1 MIKTLTRLRMVTA
14 CVDEYFREQDKG
26 GNVLERQEARASIHT
41 GYRAVLDSKST
52 DESLASSLSLLLLI
66 HIALTLEIDDTDSE
80 NIVHKTAR
88 HTMQAGSQ
96 DTQCIATVTHGKST
110 CSSGPFSDT
119 LHILSLHFMG
129 VWNLRFRYC
138 KKPFNF

>member
-52 DESLASSLSLLLLI
+52 DESLASSLSLLLI
-66 HIALTLEIDDTDSE
+66 HIALLSKLMIL
-80 NIVHKTAR
+80 TAR
-88 HTMQAGSQ
+88 TLFTKRSGTLCKLGAKTLNALLQLPMAKVRAARVRSQ
-96 DTQCIATVTHGKST
+96 TLCI
-110 CSSGPFSDT
+110 
-119 LHILSLHFMG
+119 
-129 VWNLRFRYC
+129 YC
-138 KKPFNF
+138 RCTSWVSRI

>member
-66 HIALTLEIDDTDSE
+66 HIALLSKLMIL
-80 NIVHKTAR
+80 TAR
-88 HTMQAGSQ
+88 TLFTKRSGTLCKLGAKTLNALLQLPMAARVRSQ
-96 DTQCIATVTHGKST
+96 TLCIYCRCTSWV
-110 CSSGPFSDT
+110 SG
-119 LHILSLHFMG
+119 I
-129 VWNLRFRYC
+129 
-138 KKPFNF
+138 

>member
-52 DESLASSLSLLLLI
+52 DESLVSSLSLLLLI
-66 HIALTLEIDDTDSE
+66 HIALLSKLMIL
-80 NIVHKTAR
+80 TAR
-88 HTMQAGSQ
+88 TLFTKRSGTLCKLGAKTLNALLQLPMAARVRSQ
-96 DTQCIATVTHGKST
+96 TLCIYCRCTSWV
-110 CSSGPFSDT
+110 SG
-119 LHILSLHFMG
+119 I
-129 VWNLRFRYC
+129 
-138 KKPFNF
+138 